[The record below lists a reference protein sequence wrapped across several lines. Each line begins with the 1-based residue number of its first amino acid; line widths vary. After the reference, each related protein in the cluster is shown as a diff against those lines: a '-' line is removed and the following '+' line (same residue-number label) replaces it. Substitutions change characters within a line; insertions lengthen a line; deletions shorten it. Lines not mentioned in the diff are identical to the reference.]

1 MQVQDCIYEYYEWIY
16 IWRLIQWKSAH
27 FFAVT
32 QAAIPNTPSNK
43 FQEATRHYN
52 TRIEKYTGYRY
63 TAGLHTSI
71 WHILILPLTFA
82 SYTYYRES
90 QLEFFNLHWRDCPG
104 FSGTSLAQQKECILH
119 PAVLSSKMQASSF
132 LPEQLAAKS
141 HRPSVYLEPS
151 IHICGK
157 TLKNAQ
163 VSQPYVLQAI

>member
-1 MQVQDCIYEYYEWIY
+1 MKF
-16 IWRLIQWKSAH
+16 RLIQWKSAH

-52 TRIEKYTGYRY
+52 TRIEKHAGYRY
-63 TAGLHTSI
+63 TAGLHTSK

-119 PAVLSSKMQASSF
+119 PAVLSSKMLFELLARAASCKKPQAFSLSGAINTYLWKNTEECSGFSTLRASSN
-132 LPEQLAAKS
+132 LTI
-141 HRPSVYLEPS
+141 V
-151 IHICGK
+151 
-157 TLKNAQ
+157 KNTF
-163 VSQPYVLQAI
+163 VNEH